1 LGSSSYFWSIKFF
14 RIRILA
20 WPVAEILE
28 EVTNYENQQKE
39 IKSEI
44 MKLCWYMRG
53 GMTLDEGF
61 CLSFEDRQLI
71 NDIIKDNLE
80 TTKKTQLPFF

>member
-1 LGSSSYFWSIKFF
+1 MGSTYYVWSIKFF

-20 WPVAEILE
+20 WSVAEILE
-28 EVTNYENQQKE
+28 EVKNYENQQKE
-39 IKSEI
+39 LKSEI

-53 GMTLDEGF
+53 GLSFDEGF
-61 CLSFEDRQLI
+61 SLSFEDRLLI
-71 NDIIKDNLE
+71 NDIVKENLE